1 MSVKRIGIV
10 GGGQLARMLAE
21 AARALSL
28 ELWVQAASDREP
40 AVALAAGRVGGAVGD
55 AAATAKLAATTEAIA
70 FENEFV
76 DLAALA
82 HLGGVEFCPRL
93 GSLAPLL
100 DKYHQRTFLQA
111 AGIGV
116 PEFIALAPERFVS
129 SSPFGYPVVLK
140 ARRHGYDGQGTFIC
154 QDAGELA
161 ATWEQLG
168 RPKGWMLEAFVP
180 FERELAI
187 MAVRDRNGDI
197 ALLPVVE
204 TKQKDGICRRVYV
217 PAGVSA
223 ATEARARALA
233 TQLLEKLK
241 IVGILGI
248 ELFLTTTGDVL
259 VNEIAPRTHN
269 SGHFSLDAC
278 SISQFTLQLQ
288 AVAGLPLGM
297 PKLIVPGAVMVNLL
311 GFETAQDRDYAEKR
325 ARIAALPQTYVHW
338 YGKTASRP
346 GRKLGHATACLE
358 IGDRAAA
365 VEIGDRIAAL
375 WYG

>member
-1 MSVKRIGIV
+1 MSIKRIGIV
-10 GGGQLARMLAE
+10 GGGQLARMLAG
-21 AARALSL
+21 AARDLDL
-28 ELWVQAASDREP
+28 ELWVQASSDRDP
-40 AVALAAGRVGGAVGD
+40 AVAVAAGMVCGAVDD
-55 AAATAKLAATTEAIA
+55 AAATAKLATMTEAIA

-76 DLAALA
+76 DLEALA
-82 HLGGVEFCPRL
+82 KLPGIDFCPRL

-100 DKYHQRTFLQA
+100 DKYHQRTFLEA

-116 PEFIALAPERFVS
+116 PEFVALAPSRELQ
-129 SSPFGYPVVLK
+129 SPFGYPVVLK

-154 QDAGELA
+154 QDARELA
-161 ATWEQLG
+161 VTWERLG
-168 RPKGWMLEAFVP
+168 RPTGWMLEAFVP

-187 MAVRDRNGDI
+187 MAARDRSGDI

-204 TKQKDGICRRVYV
+204 TQQKNGVCRRVYA

-223 ATEARARALA
+223 VTEARAHALA

-248 ELFLTTTGDVL
+248 ELFLSTSGDVL

-269 SGHFSLDAC
+269 SGHYSLDAC
-278 SISQFTLQLQ
+278 SVSQFALQLQ
-288 AVAGLPLGM
+288 AVAGLPLGI
-297 PKLIVPGAVMVNLL
+297 PKLTVPNTVMVNLL
-311 GFETAQDRDYAEKR
+311 GFETTQDRDYAAKR
-325 ARIAALPQTYVHW
+325 AQIAALPQTHVHW

-346 GRKLGHATACLE
+346 GRKLGHVTACLDTS
-358 IGDRAAA
+358 DRAAA
-365 VEIGDRIAAL
+365 VAMGDRIAVL